1 MLKSPVD
8 SKTDTFCP
16 IAYFFLFVLS
26 KVLTGFYLPMG
37 ATLIQASLEAGF
49 VPVAAL
55 DVGAMGYSYVYFYWH
70 GNCNTRAAFDFTVM
84 FTFIGTIFARHI
96 LYGYVNNYWHG
107 YCIGKSITVMSRY
120 IGMDLA

>member
-37 ATLIQASLEAGF
+37 ATLIHGVCKAGF
-49 VPVAAL
+49 PPVPAL
-55 DVGAMGYSYVYFYWH
+55 DVGAIGYSYVYFYWH
-70 GNCNTRAAFDFTVM
+70 GYCNTRTASDFQLCKEVLARSLQGIFFTVM
-84 FTFIGTIFARHI
+84 SCFIGT
-96 LYGYVNNYWHG
+96 
-107 YCIGKSITVMSRY
+107 
-120 IGMDLA
+120 DLA

>member
-1 MLKSPVD
+1 MLRSPVD

-49 VPVAAL
+49 PLVTAL
-55 DVGAMGYSYVYFYWH
+55 DVGAMDYSYVYFYWH
-70 GNCNTRAAFDFTVM
+70 GFCNTRTASDFQLCKEVLARSLQGIFFTVM
-84 FTFIGTIFARHI
+84 SCFIGT
-96 LYGYVNNYWHG
+96 
-107 YCIGKSITVMSRY
+107 
-120 IGMDLA
+120 DLA